1 MTEKIDKYKVQA
13 ALVRSFFDAFSH
25 GVIESQVEDP
35 KEKTTP
41 QSVKKLMLEHYEHI
55 APAFF
60 DTMFFPLAAMNY
72 KYEDIAALACE
83 AQQRGDDMMALVRT
97 ACGDEAYYNAMV
109 EEYKRNFSM
118 LLAGRYLS
126 NADHLEGYVRKAE
139 DETEASV
146 DSDRAIELTVRVVMF
161 AYVRG
166 LRQTGEDARS
176 DRSVHLGQVHPL
188 GENARSDRSVHL
200 RQVHP
205 LGENA
210 RSDRSVHLGQVH
222 PLRGA
227 TLFRLM
233 LDAMNILLLDEAVD
247 FADEEAA
254 DLASLFLKVC
264 KTQHNFTV
272 MTDEM
277 DRTYSE
283 LMKE

>member
-1 MTEKIDKYKVQA
+1 MTKKIDKYKVQA

-25 GVIESQVEDP
+25 GVIESQMEDRN
-35 KEKTTP
+35 EKTTP

-72 KYEDIAALACE
+72 KYEDIAALARE

-139 DETEASV
+139 AETEASV

-166 LRQTGEDARS
+166 LRQTGEGARF
-176 DRSVHLGQVHPL
+176 
-188 GENARSDRSVHL
+188 DRSVHL

-247 FADEEAA
+247 FADAEAA

-264 KTQHNFTV
+264 QTQHNFTV
-272 MTDEM
+272 MTNEM